1 MALRRR
7 PRTRA
12 RISGSR
18 AQPMLAV
25 ANKSSGTFDF
35 PEAQSTSSFLKSFEA
50 SKPDRHRA
58 DNSSKEAWPL
68 RARAARATGSIE
80 SPASPRI
87 DRSVNTPSIWRSSG
101 SVVHQRYGVNADSH
115 CIGRNV
121 GDLDFKSGFRASDEA
136 SIGSLDNGFSNDNRK
151 FGLIRCSICT
161 EAKAM
166 SRSISRII
174 TS

>member
-1 MALRRR
+1 MGHFSMEKSRNPGSAL
-7 PRTRA
+7 
-12 RISGSR
+12 GGN
-18 AQPMLAV
+18 Q
-25 ANKSSGTFDF
+25 
-35 PEAQSTSSFLKSFEA
+35 
-50 SKPDRHRA
+50 H
-58 DNSSKEAWPL
+58 
-68 RARAARATGSIE
+68 
-80 SPASPRI
+80 
-87 DRSVNTPSIWRSSG
+87 
-101 SVVHQRYGVNADSH
+101 VVHQRYGVNADSH